1 MIEKTLGQLRRALF
15 ALLFVVFAGTI
26 GFYFLGSDWTLLD
39 SFYMTVISMTTTGFK
54 EVRPLSDLGK
64 MFTIF
69 IIILGVGTIAYAGG
83 RGVQLLIETQL
94 FGRRRMNKKVQELK
108 NHYIVCG
115 FGRMGKYICEEL
127 RRSKVPFVVV
137 EQEEPKIDVLKE
149 LDYLYVQGNATVDE
163 TLLRAGIDSARGLV
177 AVLTNDAENV
187 FASLSAKVLNPK
199 VFVVARAVQEE
210 TESKLKKAGADRVV
224 KPYEIGGTRMANLL
238 LRPGV
243 VEFIDVVALGK
254 SFDLTL
260 EEVMVSPNSALIGK
274 TLAESPLRKDLN
286 IMIVAIFRKDGQFT
300 YNPKSSATIQTGDRL
315 IAIGEAVNLP
325 KLNQLCLGEVKT
337 VGKDA

>member
-1 MIEKTLGQLRRALF
+1 MIEKTLHQLLSALLALF
-15 ALLFVVFAGTI
+15 LVILIGTI
-26 GFYFLGSDWTLLD
+26 GFYFLGHDWTILD
-39 SFYMTVISMTTTGFK
+39 ALYMTVISITTTGFK
-54 EVRPLSDLGK
+54 EVRPLSEIGK
-64 MFTIF
+64 IFTIF
-69 IIILGVGTIAYAGG
+69 IIIMGVGTIAYSGG

-94 FGRRRMNKKVQELK
+94 FGRRRMNKKVAELK

-127 RRSKVPFVVV
+127 KQSKVPFVVI
-137 EQEEPKIDVLKE
+137 EQEDAKVEILKE
-149 LDYLYVQGNATVDE
+149 MDYLFIQGNATIDE
-163 TLLRAGIDSARGLV
+163 TLMKAGIERAKGLV

-243 VEFIDVVALGK
+243 VEFIDVIALGK
-254 SFDLTL
+254 GFDLTL
-260 EEVMVSPNSALIGK
+260 EEIMVSPNSTLIGK
-274 TLAESPLRKDLN
+274 TLAESPVRKDLN
-286 IMIVAIFRKDGQFT
+286 IMIVAIFRKDGKFI
-300 YNPKSSATIQTGDRL
+300 YNPQSSSTIQSGDRL
-315 IAIGEAVNLP
+315 IAIGEASKLP
-325 KLNQLCLGEVKT
+325 KLNQLCLGEVE
-337 VGKDA
+337 VIG

>member
-1 MIEKTLGQLRRALF
+1 LHQLRRALL
-15 ALLFVVFAGTI
+15 ALFLVILLGTI
-26 GFYFLGSDWTLLD
+26 GFYFLGNDWTLLD
-39 SFYMTVISMTTTGFK
+39 ALYMTIISISTTGFK
-54 EVRPLSDLGK
+54 EVRPLSEIGK
-64 MFTIF
+64 IFTI
-69 IIILGVGTIAYAGG
+69 IIIIMGVGTIAYSGG

-115 FGRMGKYICEEL
+115 FGRMGRYICEEL
-127 RRSKVPFVVV
+127 KHSKVPFVVI
-137 EQEEPKIDVLKE
+137 EQEEAKVEILKE
-149 LDYLYVQGNATVDE
+149 MDYLYVQGNATIDE
-163 TLLRAGIDSARGLV
+163 TLVRAGIERAKGLV

-238 LRPGV
+238 IRPGV

-254 SFDLTL
+254 NFDLTL
-260 EEVMVSPNSALIGK
+260 EEVIVSPHSALIGK

-286 IMIVAIFRKDGQFT
+286 IMIVAIFRKDGQFI
-300 YNPKSSATIQTGDRL
+300 YNPKSSVTIQKGDRL
-315 IAIGEAVNLP
+315 IAIGEGSNLP
-325 KLNQLCLGEVKT
+325 KLNQLCLGEVKSI
-337 VGKDA
+337 GQSA

>member
-1 MIEKTLGQLRRALF
+1 MIEKTLGQLRRALL
-15 ALLFVVFAGTI
+15 ALLFVVFAGTV
-26 GFYFLGSDWTLLD
+26 GFYLLGNDWTLLD
-39 SFYMTVISMTTTGFK
+39 SFYMTVISITTTGFK
-54 EVRPLSDLGK
+54 EVRPLSDVGK
-64 MFTIF
+64 IFTII
-69 IIILGVGTIAYAGG
+69 IIILGVGTIAYTGG
-83 RGVQLLIETQL
+83 RGVQLLIETQI
-94 FGRRRMNKKVQELK
+94 FGRRRMNKKVQELR

-137 EQEEPKIDVLKE
+137 EQEEAKIDILKE
-149 LDYLYVQGNATVDE
+149 MGYLYVQGNATVDE

-260 EEVMVSPNSALIGK
+260 EEVMVSPNSMLIGK

-300 YNPKSSATIQTGDRL
+300 YNPKSSAIIQTGDRL

-325 KLNQLCLGEVKT
+325 KLNQLCLGEIKT
-337 VGKDA
+337 VGQSA

>member
-1 MIEKTLGQLRRALF
+1 MIEKTFHQLRI
-15 ALLFVVFAGTI
+15 ALLLLFLVILIGTI
-26 GFYFLGSDWTLLD
+26 GFYFLGNDWTILD
-39 SFYMTVISMTTTGFK
+39 ALYMTVISITTTGFK
-54 EVRPLSDLGK
+54 EVRPLSEIGK
-64 MFTIF
+64 IFTIV
-69 IIILGVGTIAYAGG
+69 IIILGVGTIAYSGG

-94 FGRRRMNKKVQELK
+94 FGRRRMNKKVGELK

-127 RRSKVPFVVV
+127 KQSKVPFVVI
-137 EQEEPKIDVLKE
+137 EQEEAKIETLKE
-149 LDYLYVQGNATVDE
+149 LDYLFIQGNATIDE
-163 TLLRAGIDSARGLV
+163 TLVKAGIERAKGLV

-210 TESKLKKAGADRVV
+210 TESKLKKAGANRVV

-254 SFDLTL
+254 GFDLTL
-260 EEVMVSPNSALIGK
+260 EEIAVNSKSTLIGK
-274 TLAESPLRKDLN
+274 TLAESPVRKDLN
-286 IMIVAIFRKDGQFT
+286 IIIVAIFRKDGKFI
-300 YNPKSSATIQTGDRL
+300 YNPQSSATIQDGDRL
-315 IAIGEAVNLP
+315 IAIGEASKLP
-325 KLNQLCLGEVKT
+325 RLNQLCLGEIEI
-337 VGKDA
+337 A

>member
-1 MIEKTLGQLRRALF
+1 MIEKTLHQLRRALL
-15 ALLFVVFAGTI
+15 ALLLVILIGTI
-26 GFYFLGSDWTLLD
+26 GFYFLGNNWTVLD
-39 SFYMTVISMTTTGFK
+39 ALYMTIISITTTGFK
-54 EVRPLSDLGK
+54 EVRPLSDFGK
-64 MFTIF
+64 IFTI
-69 IIILGVGTIAYAGG
+69 IIIIMGVGTIAYSGG
-83 RGVQLLIETQL
+83 RGVQLLIETQI
-94 FGRRRMNKKVQELK
+94 FGRRRMNKKVGELK

-115 FGRMGKYICEEL
+115 YGRMGKYICEEL
-127 RRSKVPFVVV
+127 KQSRVPFVVI
-137 EQEEPKIDVLKE
+137 EQEEAKVETLKE
-149 LDYLYVQGNATVDE
+149 MGYLYIQGNATIDE
-163 TLLRAGIDSARGLV
+163 TLVRAGIERARGLV

-254 SFDLTL
+254 NFDLTL
-260 EEVMVSPNSALIGK
+260 EELIVKSHSILIGK
-274 TLAESPLRKDLN
+274 TLAESPVRQDLN
-286 IMIVAIFRKDGQFT
+286 IMIIAIFRKDGQFI
-300 YNPKSSATIQTGDRL
+300 YNPKSSTTIQAEDRL

-325 KLNQLCLGEVKT
+325 KLNQLCLGEAEVI
-337 VGKDA
+337 G